1 MFASRTDW
9 PRIPNR
15 LSQEL
20 ERRRAAGLPV
30 LDLTESNPTRCGFRF
45 DAQEI
50 LSALADPAV
59 LAYEPDPRGPAKARE
74 AVAAYY
80 AEKGA
85 RVHPEHIFLTTS
97 TSEAYS
103 YAFRLLANPGENLL
117 VPSPSY
123 PLFDFLAQLNDLEL
137 VRYPLVYDHGWRID
151 LIELERRIA
160 RNTRAVLVVH
170 PNNPTGSFVHREEH
184 EALASLCRER
194 SLALIADEVFADFS
208 FAPPPDRLA
217 THTAAGDALT
227 FTLSGLSKISALP
240 QMKLAWIVASGP
252 QEVLTEALARLE
264 IIADT
269 YLSVSAPLAHA
280 LPRLLETRR
289 SMQPQIL
296 ERVRGNLRRL
306 DKLFAAGS
314 PVSRLAT
321 EGGWY
326 AILRVPQT
334 RSDED
339 WALELLRDE
348 GVLLHP
354 GHFYDF
360 PTEGHLVLSLLPQ
373 PTVFEAGIRKILARL
388 GH

>member
-1 MFASRTDW
+1 
-9 PRIPNR
+9 
-15 LSQEL
+15 
-20 ERRRAAGLPV
+20 
-30 LDLTESNPTRCGFRF
+30 
-45 DAQEI
+45 
-50 LSALADPAV
+50 
-59 LAYEPDPRGPAKARE
+59 
-74 AVAAYY
+74 
-80 AEKGA
+80 
-85 RVHPEHIFLTTS
+85 
-97 TSEAYS
+97 
-103 YAFRLLANPGENLL
+103 
-117 VPSPSY
+117 
-123 PLFDFLAQLNDLEL
+123 
-137 VRYPLVYDHGWRID
+137 
-151 LIELERRIA
+151 
-160 RNTRAVLVVH
+160 
-170 PNNPTGSFVHREEH
+170 
-184 EALASLCRER
+184 
-194 SLALIADEVFADFS
+194 
-208 FAPPPDRLA
+208 
-217 THTAAGDALT
+217 
-227 FTLSGLSKISALP
+227 
-240 QMKLAWIVASGP
+240 MKLAWIVASGP

-306 DKLFAAGS
+306 DELLGAGS

-326 AILRVPQT
+326 AILRVSQT

-339 WALELLRDE
+339 WALELLREE

-373 PTVFEAGIRKILARL
+373 PTLFEAGIRKILARL